1 MSLFGKKDTKKIP
14 EKRNYVRAVSRDL
27 IKFRGMKLADKD
39 SVSNIVDI
47 SAGGLRVLV
56 HKKPHVG
63 EEFTAIINLGDSD
76 AVMTVRC
83 MVKNAIPW
91 NERRGSYF
99 MGAQFIDLSDD
110 ETAIFVRYI
119 NNKELKK
126 KRVA

>member
-63 EEFTAIINLGDSD
+63 EEFTAII
-76 AVMTVRC
+76 
-83 MVKNAIPW
+83 
-91 NERRGSYF
+91 
-99 MGAQFIDLSDD
+99 
-110 ETAIFVRYI
+110 
-119 NNKELKK
+119 
-126 KRVA
+126 